1 MSAVDILMAA
11 DRVASNLLASVTGNR
26 RADMEKDAT
35 AEKKLSAYARKNK
48 RDEYLVRGAVLV
60 CNKGSHKRRYWKTK
74 QKLCYRIQL
83 FICLLTWQK

>member
-48 RDEYLVRGAVLV
+48 RDEYL
-60 CNKGSHKRRYWKTK
+60 
-74 QKLCYRIQL
+74 
-83 FICLLTWQK
+83 